1 MYRAGRHVDPE
12 FEDDELLYNRCQALH
27 VAEQRLLPT
36 GIKFPDW
43 SVNRSKYSEPDD
55 VLIPTYLDW
64 GIVEFQVDSV
74 PKKLESLGNVVF
86 EFKVEHDPVDDNYSH
101 SEVRTYKE
109 GIHHKNVEVNKTV
122 KKQFRQMLSDR
133 TRLIRS
139 PKS

>member
-1 MYRAGRHVDPE
+1 MRLPCVK
-12 FEDDELLYNRCQALH
+12 
-27 VAEQRLLPT
+27 EQRLLPT

-55 VLIPTYLDW
+55 VLIPSYLDW
-64 GIVEFQVDSV
+64 GIAEFQVESV
-74 PKKLESLGNVVF
+74 PKKMESPGNVVF

-109 GIHHKNVEVNKTV
+109 GTHHKNIDVNKTV

-139 PKS
+139 PKI